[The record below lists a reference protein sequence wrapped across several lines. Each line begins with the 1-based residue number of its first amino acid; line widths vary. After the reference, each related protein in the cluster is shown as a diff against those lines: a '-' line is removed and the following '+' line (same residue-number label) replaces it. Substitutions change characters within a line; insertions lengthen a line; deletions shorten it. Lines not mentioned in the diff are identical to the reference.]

1 MTPKEILIDFER
13 EEEVRRHFLEEANE
27 IHEQLDNISVDLLD
41 LEDIIDS
48 SAIKECSAYVRLAM
62 VAIEKEL

>member
-1 MTPKEILIDFER
+1 MTQKEILEH

-27 IHEQLDNISVDLLD
+27 IHDQLDNISVDLLD

-48 SAIKECSAYVRLAM
+48 GAIKECSAYVRLAM
-62 VAIEKEL
+62 VALEKEL